1 VGKSSVVARNP
12 VPKRSSRGAFLDPG
26 TALTGLQEI
35 YLHPGQ
41 NHVSSG
47 PVTLKMILG
56 SCAGVFFFDPHLRI
70 GGATHFMLP
79 RHGAGQA
86 SPRYGDVAIA
96 ELLEKMSA
104 LGSSRKDVQAKVYG
118 GASMLSALR
127 GLSGDSIG
135 QIGRRNV
142 ESALTILTEAA
153 IAVVEKDV
161 LGELGRKVSMVSHTG
176 AITLEFVSNSD
187 GD

>member
-1 VGKSSVVARNP
+1 MGKSSLVAHKA
-12 VPKRSSRGAFLDPG
+12 VPTQSSRGAFPDPG
-26 TALTGLQEI
+26 TVPTGPQEI

-41 NHVSSG
+41 NHVASG

-79 RHGAGQA
+79 RHGAGQP

-96 ELLEKMSA
+96 GLLEQMSA
-104 LGSSRKDVQAKVYG
+104 MGSSRRDIRAKVYG

-142 ESALTILTEAA
+142 ESALTILTEAS

-161 LGELGRKVSMVSHTG
+161 LGERGRKVSMVSHTG
-176 AITLEFVSNSD
+176 VITLEFVSSGD
-187 GD
+187 GN